1 VFLSPSSL
9 AGDLANLA
17 STLDLCAE
25 GGADL
30 IHVDVMDGHFVPNL
44 TFGIPVVEALKAKTG
59 IPLEVHLMVENPG
72 RLLDDYLNAGADW
85 VSFHWEAADH
95 VDRLLQRI
103 RERDARCGVA
113 LNPSTPVEVLRDV
126 LPRLD
131 FVMLMSVNPGF
142 AAQDHLPYVADKA
155 RRLRQ
160 MIADRSLST
169 IIGMDGGIGE
179 KNLATVLDAGV
190 ELYVVGSAI
199 FGTPDPVAT
208 MRRLRELAA
217 EGER

>member
-1 VFLSPSSL
+1 VFLSPSIL

>member
-1 VFLSPSSL
+1 VFLSPSIL

-44 TFGIPVVEALKAKTG
+44 TFGIPVVEALKAKTR

-72 RLLDDYLNAGADW
+72 RLLDEYLNAGADW

-169 IIGMDGGIGE
+169 IIGMDGGIG
-179 KNLATVLDAGV
+179 KDNLATVLDAGV
-190 ELYVVGSAI
+190 DLCVVGSAI